1 MPLTDRAT
9 APFSCNAAG
18 DTLHFEVIADSV
30 TKGLMDVGLSSGLP
44 VIFGVLTV
52 NTEEQAT
59 ARSTGTNNHGCAPR
73 HSVPSEAN
81 RALAHRLIVPAHA
94 HRLQWGKAAV
104 EMALLRQSAV
114 GKRGRK
120 NFLGFGDED
129 ESSSKNTATGKIA
142 F

>member
-1 MPLTDRAT
+1 
-9 APFSCNAAG
+9 
-18 DTLHFEVIADSV
+18 
-30 TKGLMDVGLSSGLP
+30 MDVGLSSGLP

-73 HSVPSEAN
+73 HSVPSVAN

-104 EMALLRQSAV
+104 EMALLRESAI
-114 GKRGRK
+114 GKK
-120 NFLGFGDED
+120 NKKAKIGFFGAE
-129 ESSSKNTATGKIA
+129 EAKEPSGKPTEKIG